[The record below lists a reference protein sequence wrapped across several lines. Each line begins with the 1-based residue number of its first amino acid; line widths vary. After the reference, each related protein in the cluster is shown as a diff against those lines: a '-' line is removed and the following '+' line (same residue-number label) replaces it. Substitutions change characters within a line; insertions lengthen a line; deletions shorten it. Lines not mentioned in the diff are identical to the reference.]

1 MEPSEI
7 QSKKTAAGIC
17 AILIG
22 GLGVHKF
29 ILGYTNAGIITIL
42 VTVLTCGAA
51 GVVMGII
58 GLVEGI
64 IYLTMTDA
72 QFYETYILNKKEW
85 F

>member
-22 GLGVHKF
+22 SFGIHKF
-29 ILGYTNAGIITIL
+29 LLGYTNAGIITIL

-72 QFYETYILNKKEW
+72 QFYETYILNQKEW